1 MKEEILFDKLPFLD
15 SIQPDRRQQILK
27 YFRTAPDSLVDHLII
42 ENLVPNRVFVREG
55 APVEYVYL
63 IATGIIK
70 ATDYR
75 VFGTEFDFIRFDK
88 AYAMGA
94 MEVLMK
100 LSTFLTTL
108 TTVTKCTIIKIPIE
122 PYSRWLLSDVDAL
135 QLEAQLMGEYLLEQS
150 RLARAYLFLQGAD
163 RLMYLLIRKYE
174 KYGNNGV
181 YHFHVNQQNL
191 ANETGL
197 VVKTVSRAIKKME
210 EEELISR
217 SQKFILINHEQ
228 YLRMKEYVDRLI
240 YLNDDK

>member
-15 SIQPDRRQQILK
+15 AIQPDRRQQILK
-27 YFRTAPDSLVDHLII
+27 YFRTAPDSLSDHLII

-100 LSTFLTTL
+100 LSNFLTTL

-122 PYSRWLLSDVDAL
+122 AYSRWLLSDVDAL

-210 EEELISR
+210 EEGLISR
-217 SQKFILINHEQ
+217 SQKFVLINHEQ

>member
-1 MKEEILFDKLPFLD
+1 MKEKILFDKLPILD
-15 SIQPDRRQQILK
+15 TMLPERRQEILK
-27 YFRTAPDSLVDHLII
+27 YFRTAPDSLADYLIV
-42 ENLVPNRVFVREG
+42 ENLAPNRVFIREG
-55 APVEYVYL
+55 ASVDYVYM
-63 IATGIIK
+63 IATGIVK

-94 MEVLMK
+94 MEILMK
-100 LSTFLTTL
+100 VSTFLTTL

-122 PYSRWLLSDVDAL
+122 PYTRWILSDVNAL
-135 QLEAQLMGEYLLEQS
+135 QLEAQLMGENLLEQG

-174 KYGNNGV
+174 KYGDNGV
-181 YHFHVNQQNL
+181 YHFHINQQNL

-197 VVKTVSRAIKKME
+197 VVKTVSRGIKKME
-210 EEELISR
+210 DEGMISR
-217 SQKFILINHEQ
+217 SQKYILINYDQ

>member
-1 MKEEILFDKLPFLD
+1 MKDEILFDKLPFLD
-15 SIQPDRRQQILK
+15 TMQPDRRQQILK
-27 YFRTAPDSLVDHLII
+27 YFRTAPDSLADYLIV
-42 ENLVPNRVFVREG
+42 ENLAPNRVFVREG
-55 APVEYVYL
+55 ATVDYVYL

-100 LSTFLTTL
+100 LPTFLTTL

-122 PYSRWLLSDVDAL
+122 PYTRWLLSDVDAL
-135 QLEAQLMGEYLLEQS
+135 QLEAQLMGEYLLDQS

-174 KYGNNGV
+174 KYGNDGV

-197 VVKTVSRAIKKME
+197 VVKTVSRALKKME
-210 EEELISR
+210 EEGMLSR
-217 SQKFILINHEQ
+217 SQKFLLINHEQ
-228 YLRMKEYVDRLI
+228 YRRMKEYVDRLI
-240 YLNDDK
+240 YLNDEK